1 MDVRIVGIPVID
13 CDPVESCAEIPL
25 GICHQFA
32 RERPKIV
39 HVGCILGRNDEAEV
53 VAIVLTSL
61 GKRALV
67 GHVGLR
73 IEQTGVGASAGDAIP
88 LKVSDMLGERR
99 RAESMSAVPD
109 HPRLDHDPTRRRTE
123 RQGKC
128 RGTTST
134 EPRAGIASLPAKAFP
149 GVTGLPGGP
158 HDLTNKA
165 LRPGRST
172 PSVANTAG
180 SDMQVIVAR
189 IHSGLDMPGI
199 SDGSGAIVFSDTL
212 AKAPAGNFV
221 GGRKSPSA
229 TVTSAR
235 QQSALL

>member
-1 MDVRIVGIPVID
+1 
-13 CDPVESCAEIPL
+13 
-25 GICHQFA
+25 
-32 RERPKIV
+32 
-39 HVGCILGRNDEAEV
+39 
-53 VAIVLTSL
+53 
-61 GKRALV
+61 
-67 GHVGLR
+67 
-73 IEQTGVGASAGDAIP
+73 
-88 LKVSDMLGERR
+88 
-99 RAESMSAVPD
+99 
-109 HPRLDHDPTRRRTE
+109 
-123 RQGKC
+123 
-128 RGTTST
+128 
-134 EPRAGIASLPAKAFP
+134 LPAKAFP

-229 TVTSAR
+229 TVTSVR
-235 QQSALL
+235 QQSALLSRLPRSVCPCSQSRTAKNAKSFDRMRFSSFAAHATIRIANKTDVTALQAAIPTEGKHATVLTTVQGEAASRRPFGRPGRPLRVAASTMLVGTEEWCRPRSNRGMEDSVNTELTINLPMSTREVRGR